1 MQLENRFTVPV
12 GVDRAWDVML
22 DVERV
27 VPCFPGAAVTAVADD
42 AIDGSVRIKLGPVL
56 LHYAG
61 TATFL
66 EKDPVHR
73 RAVLAARGSDRKGG
87 GSAAAT
93 ITATLQPLDDSA
105 TECVIVTDLDI
116 TGRPAQFG
124 RGIMTEVGNR
134 ITAQFASNLSAM
146 LGAADPRG
154 AGPSAPPPTPSAPL
168 SAASRPSVPASSTP
182 EPAALDLLHLAG
194 GSAAKRLL
202 PVGAVCLGLAI
213 LLLARRCRAADRASR
228 DS

>member
-12 GVDRAWDVML
+12 DAARAWDVLL
-22 DVERV
+22 DVESV
-27 VPCFPGAAVTAVADD
+27 VPCFPGAAVSAVAGDT
-42 AIDGSVRIKLGPVL
+42 IDGSVRIKLGPVL

-61 TATFL
+61 TATFV
-66 EKDPVHR
+66 ERDPVAR
-73 RAVLAARGSDRKGG
+73 RAVLTASGSDKKGG

-93 ITATLQPLDDSA
+93 ITATLRAVDQST

-134 ITAQFASNLSAM
+134 ITAQFSANLSAM
-146 LGAADPRG
+146 LSTPVADEVP
-154 AGPSAPPPTPSAPL
+154 APATDPSPEVRALRPAPPRA
-168 SAASRPSVPASSTP
+168 
-182 EPAALDLLHLAG
+182 EALDLLQVAG

-202 PVGAVCLGLAI
+202 PIVAVALGLLVVLWAK
-213 LLLARRCRAADRASR
+213 RRR
-228 DS
+228 DPKGAPSHS